1 MWLYEKRLQYPINI
15 KKPNAKAAAVIID
28 QLGGPDGELGA
39 ALRYLSQR
47 YTMPYPEIQALLT
60 DIGTEELAH
69 VEMIS
74 AILYQLTTNLT
85 IDEIK
90 KQGFDKYFLTTN
102 LTIDEIKKQGFDKY
116 FVDHTLGIF
125 PQGAN
130 DMPFT
135 CAYFQSKGD
144 PITDLTED
152 MAAEQKA
159 RTTYDNILAL
169 VDDEEVRKPIRF
181 LREREIVHYQRFGEA
196 LELVKKRLNSD
207 NYYAFNPAFSNGKCN
222 KNK

>member
-15 KKPNAKAAAVIID
+15 TKPNAKAAAVIID

-74 AILYQLTTNLT
+74 AILYQLTTDLT
-85 IDEIK
+85 IDQIK
-90 KQGFDKYFLTTN
+90 AQGY
-102 LTIDEIKKQGFDKY
+102 DKY
-116 FVDHTLGIF
+116 FVDHTLGIY
-125 PQGAN
+125 PQGASN
-130 DMPFT
+130 VPFT
-135 CAYFQSKGD
+135 AAYFQSKGD

-152 MAAEQKA
+152 MAGRAKS
-159 RTTYDNILAL
+159 TYNL
-169 VDDEEVRKPIRF
+169 
-181 LREREIVHYQRFGEA
+181 
-196 LELVKKRLNSD
+196 
-207 NYYAFNPAFSNGKCN
+207 
-222 KNK
+222 